1 MRLTGEQVRAVRRQ
15 LRLSQHHF
23 GLMLGVH
30 RSTVGRWERGR
41 NAPSPRSLARLQEC
55 ALMGQ
60 AAPAALSIESPVKA
74 RTNDRAPLDM
84 DQRCSLVQADCF
96 DVLHDLPPA
105 SIDALITDPPYSSGG
120 LHAGDRKQSTKT
132 KYELNN
138 VAHERADFDGDQRD
152 QRAWTSWCA
161 EWMRQ
166 TRPALKSGAM
176 VAIFCDWRQLP
187 CLSDA
192 MQQADLVWRGV
203 AIWDKTEGARP
214 TRGRPRNQCEFIVW
228 GSKGS
233 LPAERGTPTIAGVHR
248 EAVRQA
254 DKHHLTGKPVG
265 VMRWLA
271 QLTRPDGLVFDPF
284 AGSASTGVGAL
295 MEGRRFLGVE
305 RDAHY
310 AAIGGRRLKA
320 AAEGVVLTASQSG
333 GQGVKRGKL
342 RKAG

>member
-1 MRLTGEQVRAVRRQ
+1 MKSEEIREMRRT
-15 LRLSQHHF
+15 LRLSQLHF
-23 GLMLGVH
+23 AVLLEVH

-41 NAPSPRSLARLQEC
+41 NAPSPRSLARLRAC
-55 ALMGQ
+55 APMD
-60 AAPAALSIESPVKA
+60 PAARSVPPPDRLAMPQA
-74 RTNDRAPLDM
+74 RELVPIDTR
-84 DQRCSLVQADCF
+84 QRCALVQADCF
-96 DVLHDLPPA
+96 DVLQTLPPA

-120 LHAGDRKQSTKT
+120 LHAGDRKQSPKV

-138 VAHERADFDGDQRD
+138 VAHERANFDGDQRD

-161 EWMRQ
+161 DWMRHCS
-166 TRPALKSGAM
+166 RALKVGGV
-176 VAIFCDWRQLP
+176 VAVFCDWRQLP

-203 AIWDKTEGARP
+203 AVWDKTEGARP
-214 TRGRPRNQCEFIVW
+214 TRGRPRNQCEYILW
-228 GSKGS
+228 GSHGN
-233 LPAERGTPTIAGVHR
+233 LAADRGTPTIPGVHR

-271 QLTRPDGLVFDPF
+271 KLTRPDGLIFDPF

-295 MEGRRFLGVE
+295 LEGRRFLGVE

-310 AAIGGRRLKA
+310 AGIAHRRLEA
-320 AAEGVVLTASQSG
+320 AAAGVVLTAAQSG
-333 GQGVKRGKL
+333 GQAVKR
-342 RKAG
+342 RRSPAAG